1 MLQISEF
8 YILKTLRRIG
18 RIILIPLIVVLFLLL
33 SLMIAV
39 QIPAVQT
46 KIAKYA
52 VEELNN
58 TFGTEINVER
68 VKIDFFGDVNLYGVT
83 AKDDNQLDF
92 IDIKRVQAGLSLTG
106 LITNPNRIT
115 IKKLKLFE
123 PNVKVITYKNDSIS
137 NFIRLI
143 DRFSTEQKKETSD
156 FRLNGNIEI
165 ENAKLLIRNQN
176 LEQSKQDWVDAE
188 NFNLVA
194 KNFKL
199 EGDDI
204 WADIKSWNFEG
215 ERNNEDYKVE
225 NFSGNLHY
233 SPKEIRIDDWNFKT
247 EDSELNGHLVLIS
260 ENEGDMSDF
269 LNKVVWDLELKEGSK
284 VNFKDIRYFV
294 EDFDKNSTVNVS
306 GLVTG
311 TLNDMKFNQLQ
322 LDGEGVFLASD
333 ELNLID
339 MTNGDRLQ
347 IHSEM
352 VKAKTS
358 YREFTN
364 LLPGFVSNKIPELI
378 DRFGNMDYR
387 GSFDLDSDQ
396 ISTNGYALTSLG
408 DADLNVVLS
417 DYRNEL
423 KYKGLLISQNLNL
436 KQITEVEQLGFVKGR
451 IDFDGQGTDI
461 KYLKLKADGNLAYFD
476 LMDKR
481 YNNVT
486 VNGRLENE
494 RFTGYMSIRDQK
506 LNADYDG
513 IFDFSKK
520 PYKLDFVSKVGYL
533 DLDYLGLTDN
543 MKASVTANV
552 EGDFSFSSL
561 DDFLGELELD
571 QVQFKSKDKN
581 LNIPHAH
588 LVSSKVGDTQ
598 KLELDVPE
606 YLKGEVS
613 GNYRL
618 SQLPDALMNAI
629 GSTTLVTY
637 TPKKTDSD
645 QNFHFYFEVEQD
657 LFSLI
662 NPRLQIAPGTIVDGQ
677 VNTSSNTLIAELSS
691 HQIGYDG
698 FNIYN
703 PLINVDTSKEAEQIY
718 IRSDSLSVK
727 NAMIYNADIH
737 TTPVG
742 DSLMIK
748 AIFQWGKDF
757 PVDFD
762 LNLYQTTDEEKNLI
776 LGFSPSTFNVDGN
789 EWQVNPENNP
799 ETNRAIVNFDKNYYE
814 LQNLLIESDGQKL
827 LLDGYFANNTDY
839 KLNADLEKL
848 ILAEIIP
855 KSFIGNLEI
864 AGIANGNVNIVRT
877 KDELKPLMELKVED
891 FGLNGYGLGDVSLN
905 GIYNANQNVF
915 DIELYIEQEQ
925 VQVLYANGFIDNKP
939 EKPEINMVAN
949 LDDFD
954 FKFVEG
960 FLSAAMSNLRGKVSG
975 NVKFNGPFESPNF
988 EGMLDLSNLGFK
1000 IDYLNTDYSFDGVN
1014 TVPVFKQSGGQG
1026 SITLDEIRFRDTAF
1040 GTKGEVTGQLLFRD
1054 FASWFLNLS
1063 FNTDNLLVLNTNE
1076 KINDLFYG
1084 KVFGQGAFEIFGP
1097 PEKLDIT
1104 ANAKVNDG
1112 SDFTINTGATKVE
1125 GSNSLVRFIPE
1136 GEDKENEEGGPKGM
1150 LIDLN
1155 ISADADATVNLVFD
1169 PITKDMVT
1177 ANGTTEDLKF
1187 HLGRTGNMT
1196 LEGTYTLESG
1206 KYHFRQVPLLNRD
1219 FDIKPGSFVSW
1230 SGGSPFDANMHITA
1244 NFERMVSN
1252 VGEYLGT
1259 GYSQTYGVILGI
1271 VISES
1276 LSNPKMDFTMTIP
1289 KGGTDMQS
1297 LIDYK
1302 FNLDPDDKMIQFG
1315 SILLLG
1321 QFMTSNSNAIAAGAT
1336 SAGAGIALK
1345 QLGGII
1351 NSMIAGGGVMIDI
1364 DYVSGSEMSNTS
1376 DRFKTDLHVNLSPRW
1391 TFNGEVGVPVGSGY
1405 TNETATGEA
1414 EVQWDVSK
1422 KMDKSL
1428 VVNFFTRPTNFGVQN
1443 FGGAGN
1449 FQSFGAGIMYKT
1461 TFDRFSEIFKKE
1473 TAEAK
1478 INPTANQPSFF
1489 ERMEQQDLEE
1499 QKNQEEQQKVEEKT
1513 DSVNQKPVSMTKP
1526 PKKQKGGSL
1535 VRFK

>member
-18 RIILIPLIVVLFLLL
+18 RIILIPLIVVLVLLL
-33 SLMIAV
+33 SLMIAI

-83 AKDDNQLDF
+83 AKDENQLDF
-92 IDIKRVQAGLSLTG
+92 IDIKRIQAGLSLTG
-106 LITNPNRIT
+106 LISNPNRIT

-143 DRFSTEQKKETSD
+143 DRFSTEQEKEPSD
-156 FRLNGNIEI
+156 FRLSGNIEI
-165 ENAKLLIRNQN
+165 ENGKVLIRNQN
-176 LEQSKQDWVDAE
+176 LEPSKRDWVDAE
-188 NFNLVA
+188 NFNLIA

-199 EGDDI
+199 QGDDI

-215 ERNNEDYKVE
+215 KRNNENYKVE

-247 EDSELNGHLVLIS
+247 EDSQLDGHLVLAS
-260 ENEGDMSDF
+260 ENEADMSDF
-269 LNKVVWDLELKEGSK
+269 LNKVVWDMELKEGSK

-294 EDFDKNSTVNVS
+294 TDFDKNTTVDVS

-311 TLNDMKFNQLQ
+311 TLNDMKFHQLT
-322 LDGEGVFLASD
+322 LNGDGVFLASD

-339 MTNGDRLQ
+339 MTEGDRLQ
-347 IHSEM
+347 IHSNM

-364 LLPGFVSNKIPELI
+364 LLPTFISNKIPVLI

-396 ISTNGYALTSLG
+396 IKTKGYALTSLG
-408 DADLNVVLS
+408 DADLDVVLS

-423 KYKGLLISQNLNL
+423 KYKGLLITQNMNL
-436 KQITEVEQLGFVKGR
+436 KQITDVEQLGFVKGR

-461 KYLKLKADGNLAYFD
+461 KYLKLKANGNLAYFD

-481 YNNVT
+481 YSNVL

-494 RFTGYMSIRDQK
+494 RFTGYMSIKDQK
-506 LNADYDG
+506 MVADYDG

-520 PYKLDFVSKVGYL
+520 PYKLDFVSKVGHL
-533 DLDYLGLTDN
+533 DLDYLGVTDN
-543 MKASVTANV
+543 LQASVSADV
-552 EGDFSFSSL
+552 EGNFSFSNI
-561 DDFLGELELD
+561 DDFLGALELD
-571 QVQFKSKDKN
+571 NVQFKSKDRN
-581 LNIPHAH
+581 LNVPHAH
-588 LVSSKVGDTQ
+588 LISSKKGDVQ
-598 KLELDVPE
+598 NLELDVPE
-606 YLKGEVS
+606 YLKGEVT
-613 GNYRL
+613 GNYKL
-618 SQLPDALMNAI
+618 SQLPDALINAI

-637 TPKKTDSD
+637 TPKKTDPN

-662 NPRLQIAPGTIVDGQ
+662 DSRIQIAPGTIVDGQ
-677 VNTSSNTLIAELSS
+677 VDTGSNSLIAELSS
-691 HQIGYDG
+691 HQIGFDG

-703 PLINVDTSKEAEQIY
+703 PLINVDTSKETEQIY
-718 IRSDSLSVK
+718 IRTDSLSVK

-742 DSLMIK
+742 DSLMVK
-748 AIFQWGKDF
+748 TTFQWGKEF

-762 LNLYQTTDEEKNLI
+762 LNLYQTTDENKNLI
-776 LGFSPSTFNVDGN
+776 IGFSPSSFNVDGN
-789 EWQVNPENNP
+789 DWQVNPENDP
-799 ETNRAIVNFDKNYYE
+799 ETNRAIINFDKNYYE

-827 LLDGYFANNTDY
+827 LLDGYFASNTDY

-848 ILAEIIP
+848 ILSEIIP
-855 KSFIGNLEI
+855 KSFVGNLEI
-864 AGIANGNVNIVRT
+864 AGIANGNVNIIRT
-877 KDELKPLMELKVED
+877 KDELKPLMELKVEE

-905 GIYNANQNVF
+905 GTYNANQNVF
-915 DIELYIEQEQ
+915 DIELFIEQEQ

-939 EKPEINMVAN
+939 STPQINMVAS
-949 LDDFD
+949 LDDFN
-954 FKFVEG
+954 FKFVES

-975 NVKFNGPFESPNF
+975 NVKFSGPIDSPDF
-988 EGMLDLSNLGFK
+988 EGMLDLANLGFK

-1026 SITLDEIRFRDTAF
+1026 SITLDEIRFRDTVF
-1040 GTKGEVTGQLLFRD
+1040 GTKGEVTGQVLFRD

-1084 KVFGQGAFEIFGP
+1084 RVFGQGAFEIFGP
-1097 PEKLDIT
+1097 PEKLDIS

-1125 GSNSLVRFIPE
+1125 GSSSLVRFIPE
-1136 GEDKENEEGGPKGM
+1136 GEDKEKEEGGPKGM

-1155 ISADADATVNLVFD
+1155 ISADANSTVHLVFD
-1169 PITKDMVT
+1169 PVTKDMVT
-1177 ANGTTEDLKF
+1177 ANGSTEDLKF
-1187 HLGRTGNMT
+1187 HLGRTGIMT

-1206 KYHFRQVPLLNRD
+1206 KYQFRQVPLLNRD
-1219 FDIKPGSFVSW
+1219 FEIKSGSYVNW
-1230 SGGSPFDANMHITA
+1230 SGGSPLDASMHITA
-1244 NFERMVSN
+1244 NFERTVSN

-1259 GYSQTYGVILGI
+1259 GYSQTYNVILGI

-1289 KGGTDMQS
+1289 KGGSDMQS

-1315 SILLLG
+1315 SILLFG
-1321 QFMTSNSNAIAAGAT
+1321 QFMTSDSNVFAAGAA

-1351 NSMIAGGGVMIDI
+1351 NSLIVGGGVMIDL
-1364 DYVSGSEMSNTS
+1364 DYVTGSDMSNTS

-1422 KMDKSL
+1422 KMDKTL

-1461 TFDRFSEIFKKE
+1461 TFDRFSEIFKKDSP
-1473 TAEAK
+1473 EARIK
-1478 INPTANQPSFF
+1478 STVDQPSFF
-1489 ERMEQQDLEE
+1489 ERMEQQ
-1499 QKNQEEQQKVEEKT
+1499 NQEEQKPEEQEQKIEEKT
-1513 DSVNQKPVSMTKP
+1513 DSADQKPVSKTKP

-1535 VRFK
+1535 VRFR